1 MANTI
6 IRPEILYS
14 FYAVLYSMPTIRK
27 LDKQI
32 IAIQKKI
39 CGLQDWWYS
48 MTQTPYKGPIRNL
61 QEYIEKRDQKLNLQ
75 TLANSFPNISKWTHN
90 SNIDNPTSTDFWIYS
105 KVTNSQITCLLKFCY
120 NQYMGNARK
129 QLFFGPILYL
139 SITCSVCN
147 SLEIDTWP
155 HVLLSCT
162 NPYIHAFRIKCHNKL
177 VSEIRKLLVSSSYSC
192 SYILM
197 NAGIHD
203 TKPPDNTVPHCN
215 VFVRVPNVIVMHNL
229 NQISCVF
236 VVSHTTMTP
245 LPNHHPILS
254 FNILNSPIAMTDSPL
269 MKLPPSKP
277 NMTRSSIIFVQE
289 GGMLRLLL

>member
-1 MANTI
+1 VPSLNWNIQTHVTLTKLIQQCKLLSNCPATIKQKINMANTI

-105 KVTNSQITCLLKFCY
+105 KVTKLHAFLNFAITNTWVMLVNNYSL
-120 NQYMGNARK
+120 A
-129 QLFFGPILYL
+129 L
-139 SITCSVCN
+139 SYICP
-147 SLEIDTWP
+147 L
-155 HVLLSCT
+155 HVL
-162 NPYIHAFRIKCHNKL
+162 YA
-177 VSEIRKLLVSSSYSC
+177 
-192 SYILM
+192 
-197 NAGIHD
+197 
-203 TKPPDNTVPHCN
+203 
-215 VFVRVPNVIVMHNL
+215 
-229 NQISCVF
+229 
-236 VVSHTTMTP
+236 TP
-245 LPNHHPILS
+245 
-254 FNILNSPIAMTDSPL
+254 
-269 MKLPPSKP
+269 
-277 NMTRSSIIFVQE
+277 
-289 GGMLRLLL
+289 